1 MTPDPGPQSDP
12 TADPMADPMTDTPPD
27 PMTDPMSGSVPGPM
41 SGSIPGP
48 MPSPAPTTKE
58 PSRRT
63 TASTRAANQR
73 ADAEQAAAV
82 RAADLATVGL
92 SPGEAVRFR
101 RRVSARWIPATVERV
116 ERDGSV
122 GLRDPKGAAVALT
135 VDRIEVRTLGPRG
148 RLLWEPLTDRL
159 ARNEQLR
166 LL

>member
-1 MTPDPGPQSDP
+1 
-12 TADPMADPMTDTPPD
+12 
-27 PMTDPMSGSVPGPM
+27 
-41 SGSIPGP
+41 
-48 MPSPAPTTKE
+48 
-58 PSRRT
+58 
-63 TASTRAANQR
+63 
-73 ADAEQAAAV
+73 V